1 MKTLLTI
8 FLSLTILTVTAQKKS
23 KPLASK
29 TVATTIIDA
38 ATLMPEKP
46 APQVPISLK
55 QGDTVR
61 LIYYNMNANLWRA
74 KFKTQIGT
82 IKDTVLNH
90 TDAVIFFKND
100 FIAKQYLVEL
110 KRKYGSS
117 YGVDIFNATPSVG
130 MTKKM
135 FLIFMEK
142 PDEVNT
148 TEGAWGT
155 HEQWVYN
162 NRPSGKTEYYYFENG
177 RLTSWQ
183 Y

>member
-1 MKTLLTI
+1 MRTLLSI
-8 FLSLTILTVTAQKKS
+8 LLSLAIVSAFAQKRTKS
-23 KPLASK
+23 APSK
-29 TVATTIIDA
+29 TVL
-38 ATLMPEKP
+38 ATLISSATMTPEKP
-46 APQVPISLK
+46 APQTPIELK
-55 QGDTVR
+55 EGDTVR
-61 LIYYNMNANLWRA
+61 LMYYNMNTNLWRA
-74 KFKTQIGT
+74 KFKAKIGI
-82 IKDTVLNH
+82 IKDTALNH

-110 KRKYGSS
+110 KKKYGPS
-117 YGVDIFNATPSVG
+117 YGVDIYNATPSVG

-135 FLIFMEK
+135 FLVFMEK
-142 PDEVNT
+142 PDEINT